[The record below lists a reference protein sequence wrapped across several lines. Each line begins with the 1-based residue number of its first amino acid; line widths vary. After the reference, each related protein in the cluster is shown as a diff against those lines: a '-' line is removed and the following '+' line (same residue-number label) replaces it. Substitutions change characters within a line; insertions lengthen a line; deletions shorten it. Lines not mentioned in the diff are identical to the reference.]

1 MMPPR
6 QEPVKK
12 ATPIDRQTA
21 DILDNISLS
30 DGSSLLDKMKDVPSL
45 DELGDIGDVKL
56 KDDIFDDQ
64 PATPKTKEQKV
75 GILEGAMQLGGEEF
89 PKDPNNDAM
98 MLQNSAN
105 SDEFDDMSL
114 LSESLE
120 AQEKFKEY
128 VISELQRKNADF
140 NPNNLPQGN
149 EFKLD
154 ISERTISMI
163 ARTMAK
169 KIAKNINQI
178 FTAEAKN
185 LPELENLKEENKK
198 LGQRTKE
205 LEEQNKKLRL
215 LLSENKK
222 YLSSFKPSIFGLYK
236 KIDPDKEK

>member
-1 MMPPR
+1 
-6 QEPVKK
+6 
-12 ATPIDRQTA
+12 
-21 DILDNISLS
+21 
-30 DGSSLLDKMKDVPSL
+30 
-45 DELGDIGDVKL
+45 
-56 KDDIFDDQ
+56 
-64 PATPKTKEQKV
+64 
-75 GILEGAMQLGGEEF
+75 
-89 PKDPNNDAM
+89 
-98 MLQNSAN
+98 
-105 SDEFDDMSL
+105 
-114 LSESLE
+114 
-120 AQEKFKEY
+120 
-128 VISELQRKNADF
+128 
-140 NPNNLPQGN
+140 
-149 EFKLD
+149 
-154 ISERTISMI
+154 MI